1 MNTLYRNNQKFTKDE
16 AVMELLKDKGF
27 TTEPPQPKNKYN
39 PNGSLRVM
47 PENGEAYW
55 FIDSCGLILKNQW
68 ENDSFDR
75 YYLYSQNC
83 FDTEEAAQ
91 KALTMQLVAQPLIA
105 KVWEMDKDW
114 ECDWEDYSQG
124 KWALYYLHYKG
135 FHISESAYAQSSEIF
150 MSEQAAN
157 HLLSDTYTDKQ
168 RAAFMNGVKLWE
180 SFGGKIG
187 DEEE

>member
-1 MNTLYRNNQKFTKDE
+1 MNLYKDNKKFTKDE
-16 AVMELLKDKGF
+16 ALMELLKDKGF
-27 TTEPPQPKNKYN
+27 TTEPPKPKNKYN

-47 PENGEAYW
+47 PKYAEKYYY
-55 FIDSCGLILKNQW
+55 IDSHGDVASWIRSVDN
-68 ENDSFDR
+68 SYR
-75 YYLYSQNC
+75 LYTQNM
-83 FDTEEAAQ
+83 FDTKEAAM
-91 KALTMQLVAQPLIA
+91 KARTMQLVAQPLIA

-187 DEEE
+187 DEKE